1 MYTRMYI
8 INKEQLRFNHN
19 KTPYELCFGRPT
31 SFKHFRDFGRKCY
44 KKRDDYKL
52 GKFDSRSYEGIFLGY
67 SSNKREY
74 KCYNFR
80 LHKILESANVKV
92 DDLNTKGIKSQYNPQ
107 FDERIRD
114 DDDDDDDDDEIKEIH
129 KDESQSEEEKENK
142 KSPRKD
148 IKSPSRRIQRNH
160 LESQILGNKSVGV
173 ETRRKLT
180 YESEQAMLSLIETKT
195 FQKLANI
202 KIRLN
207 PWIKSLIK

>member
-1 MYTRMYI
+1 MEENLPQMSSTNFVKHMELKDTFSAPRTPQQNGVVERKNSIVLRTKLNEAKLPDIYWREAMYTRMYI

-80 LHKILESANVKV
+80 LHKILESANVKL

-114 DDDDDDDDDEIKEIH
+114 DDDE
-129 KDESQSEEEKENK
+129 
-142 KSPRKD
+142 
-148 IKSPSRRIQRNH
+148 
-160 LESQILGNKSVGV
+160 
-173 ETRRKLT
+173 
-180 YESEQAMLSLIETKT
+180 
-195 FQKLANI
+195 
-202 KIRLN
+202 
-207 PWIKSLIK
+207 